1 MAKESGLEKGLLKR
15 YMEYLEAAFL
25 IKDAYGAIGVDANA
39 YGVFIQTIPY
49 RFYNILIL
57 AFIVFSAVM
66 MKDFGSMLKAQVRAL
81 KTGKVIADDAKPM
94 TSVEATGL
102 EPEEGTVLNIWNAI
116 IPILVLI
123 LGAFAGFYY
132 NGYTSIM
139 GGSDEAAKAI
149 FATSPGSFTAVREA
163 FGASDA
169 SIVIFQAAMLACI
182 VAMAMAI
189 GKKIM
194 SIEET
199 LNVWVQGVK
208 SLIITAVIL
217 LLAWSLS
224 SVIKELGTATY
235 LVKIFEGNLPVFLLP
250 TIIFIMGSIISF
262 ATGTSYGTM
271 GILMPLAIPLAYN
284 LTGHDMSQVIVSAGA
299 VLTGAIF
306 GDHCSPISD
315 TTILSSTGSA
325 CDHLHHTRTQL
336 PYAVVTALVTIFCGY
351 LPIGLGVPVWLV
363 LPAGIVVIGAIIWF
377 FGKRPE
383 DCELEA

>member
-1 MAKESGLEKGLLKR
+1 M
-15 YMEYLEAAFL
+15 
-25 IKDAYGAIGVDANA
+25 
-39 YGVFIQTIPY
+39 FIQTIPY

-284 LTGHDMSQVIVSAGA
+284 LGGADMSQVIVSAGA